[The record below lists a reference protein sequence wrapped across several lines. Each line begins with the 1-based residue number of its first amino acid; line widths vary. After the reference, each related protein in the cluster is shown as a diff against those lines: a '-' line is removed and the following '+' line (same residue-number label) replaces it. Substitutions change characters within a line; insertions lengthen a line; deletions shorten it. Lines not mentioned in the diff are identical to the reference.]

1 MNKVEEKSC
10 IQNIISQY
18 KDTFIQDWI
27 KNLDWSSAKE
37 TASYSEG
44 KSKIADFSEF
54 VFVTFGR
61 SILAGVYVT
70 EPMDRLMDEL
80 KEFVELC
87 ADELLPTTNNKL
99 HSQLQTHFI
108 NLNHNL
114 VDFSNYY
121 RLMINELNEKLQVA
135 DNVLI
140 INAFANKSDD
150 YSSKLFEALE
160 ILLEVCF
167 AEFSISY
174 KERNIRDLILKRDKL
189 NAIRLSQSKDEIKNI
204 LEIVCEKIDYLLIKY
219 SSISS
224 NKNLKYSLNFTQQ
237 TIKLLDDKES
247 RFTSYKRY
255 CFFLYPHD
263 TPQKVIREWQNDC
276 YDGNAKMW
284 EMALLMRYYTKVERH
299 ENQIDNLIK
308 QFDDFAKKQKTKDT
322 TLFDSYALN
331 TISNYMYNCRFSFLT
346 STAKFSFERLVDEM
360 RKIENIQSSTGIKD
374 YHPYQKTVEFLKGF
388 IRKEISSKKDI
399 NLITEH
405 KSLYN
410 KTLKELQET
419 YQWCKKTQFYPF
431 QLCYD
436 ECLDKITDLKMEVFT
451 PSSFCRPIDYVK
463 LDEIIERFRT
473 DSMTLDS
480 EILLYKEELE
490 ILELKNSI
498 EKNKKSYI
506 EILGIFTGLI
516 TFLIGC
522 VTIFTNVENPK
533 VSLFEKIEHV
543 SLLGIIVL
551 LLINGGY
558 FLTSEVK
565 CKSIKFWFFLITSIL
580 YIFVLVKT
588 YILQS

>member
-10 IQNIISQY
+10 VQSIISEY

-27 KNLDWSSAKE
+27 KKLDWSSAKE
-37 TASYSEG
+37 AASYADG
-44 KSKIADFSEF
+44 KRKIDDFSEI

-61 SILAGVYVT
+61 SILAGDYVT
-70 EPMDRLMDEL
+70 ESMDRLMDEL

-87 ADELLPTTNNKL
+87 ADELLPTTQNKL

-121 RLMINELNEKLQVA
+121 RLMINELNEKLQVT

-140 INAFANKSDD
+140 INAFANKSED

-167 AEFSISY
+167 DEFSISY
-174 KERNIRDLILKRDKL
+174 KERNIRSLILKRDKL
-189 NAIRLSQSKDEIKNI
+189 NEIRLNQSKNEIKNI
-204 LEIVCEKIDYLLIKY
+204 LDIVCEKIDYLLVKY

-237 TIKLLDDKES
+237 TIKLLDDKDS

-255 CFFLYPHD
+255 SYFLYPHD
-263 TPQKVIREWQNDC
+263 TPKKVIREWQNDC
-276 YDGNAKMW
+276 YDDNAKMW
-284 EMALLMRYYTKVERH
+284 EMALLMRYYTKVEKH

-308 QFDDFAKKQKTKDT
+308 QFDDFAKKRKTKDT

-331 TISNYMYNCRFSFLT
+331 TITNYMYNCRFSFLT
-346 STAKFSFERLVDEM
+346 STANISFERLVDEM
-360 RKIENIQSSTGIKD
+360 VKIENIQSSTGIKN
-374 YHPYQKTVEFLKGF
+374 YHPYQKAVEFLKEF
-388 IRKEISSKKDI
+388 IRKEISSKKDV

-405 KSLYN
+405 KSWYN
-410 KTLKELQET
+410 KALKELQET
-419 YQWCKKTQFYPF
+419 YQWCKKNQFYPF

-436 ECLDKITDLKMEVFT
+436 ECLDRINDFEMVVFT
-451 PSSFCRPIDYVK
+451 PSSFCRPIDYIK
-463 LDEIIERFRT
+463 LDEIIERFKT

-490 ILELKNSI
+490 ILELKNGI

-506 EILGIFTGLI
+506 EILGIFTGLV

-522 VTIFTNVENPK
+522 ITIFTNVEDPK

-565 CKSIKFWFFLITSIL
+565 CKSFKFWFFLITSIL

-588 YILQS
+588 YIL